1 MLKYKLEN
9 LDGLTDE
16 QKAMYQEKDG
26 AFYLQIEGMPQGED
40 VTGLKNKL
48 DQLLSEKKQAAD
60 AAKAEAEKRRQAEE
74 DAARE
79 KGDYEALAKS
89 FQEKI
94 AALENEKKELAE
106 TSAKKEI
113 ARQASLIAADLAE
126 GPNQEILSTFIER
139 RLRLEGDD
147 LKVTDEKG
155 NLTISTVDQLKEEFK
170 TNPKFGA
177 LVIASKA
184 SGGGAHGA
192 GNGGG
197 AATSN
202 PWKKGKD
209 FNLTEQG
216 RILKKDPELADRLK
230 KEALG

>member
-26 AFYLQIEGMPQGED
+26 AFYLQIEGMPQSED

-60 AAKAEAEKRRQAEE
+60 AAKTEAEKRRQAEE

-79 KGDYEALAKS
+79 KGDFEALAESYK
-89 FQEKI
+89 QKI
-94 AALENEKKELAE
+94 AALENEKKELTE

-139 RLRLEGDD
+139 RLRLEGDE
-147 LKVTDEKG
+147 LKVTDDKG

-197 AATSN
+197 AAKKFSELNEKERTELYRSN
-202 PWKKGKD
+202 PA
-209 FNLTEQG
+209 EY
-216 RILKKDPELADRLK
+216 RRLRDQEK
-230 KEALG
+230 S

>member
-1 MLKYKLEN
+1 MLKYKLEK

-48 DQLLSEKKQAAD
+48 DQLLNEKKQASD
-60 AAKAEAEKRRQAEE
+60 TAKAEAEKARQAQE

-79 KGDYEALAKS
+79 KGDFESLANS
-89 FQEKI
+89 FKAKI
-94 AALENEKKELAE
+94 ASLENEKKELSE
-106 TSAKKEI
+106 LSAKKEI
-113 ARQASLIAADLAE
+113 SKQASLIAADLAE
-126 GPNQEILSTFIER
+126 GPNQEIISTFIER

-155 NLTISTVDQLKEEFK
+155 NLTISTVEQLKEEFR

-177 LVIASKA
+177 LVIVSKA

-192 GNGGG
+192 DKNGG
-197 AATSN
+197 AISSN
-202 PWKKGKD
+202 PWKRGEG

-216 RILKKDPELADRLK
+216 RILKSNPDLAARLQ
-230 KEALG
+230 KEATS